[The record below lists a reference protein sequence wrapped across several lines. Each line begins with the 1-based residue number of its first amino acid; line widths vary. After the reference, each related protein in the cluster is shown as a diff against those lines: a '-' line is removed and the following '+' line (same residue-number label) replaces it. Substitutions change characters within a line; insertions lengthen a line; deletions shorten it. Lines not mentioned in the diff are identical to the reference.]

1 LRQHELVSAGHRSTT
16 PQNNNERDGTTAM
29 NHSDAEPSLESLI
42 ERSAELKRALVDF
55 AGAPQFERHLMP
67 FMLEAAGP
75 EGELDDSEA
84 VGIIDRFALQYRL
97 PNGKTVLDQFLASRS
112 DLSAADRDMVRGWHD
127 PVEGLFE
134 IRSKDQTAIVL
145 RFSNQPG
152 RRRHS
157 RRHLRRHRRPQLL

>member
-1 LRQHELVSAGHRSTT
+1 
-16 PQNNNERDGTTAM
+16 M

-97 PNGKTVLDQFLASRS
+97 PNGKTVLEQFLASRS

-145 RFSNQPG
+145 RFSSQPG